1 MRTTLAALFVLI
13 LTAACA
19 GEGVKL
25 PASAAYDG
33 LVPGTIGIAVTNRN
47 SSVVVV
53 AVRPGSAASRADV
66 RVGDRINSCNGE
78 PVTDEREFERRI
90 LDSRPGSLIEL
101 EIARGAESRRVSL
114 PVEEIFTAV
123 QA

>member
-1 MRTTLAALFVLI
+1 MRTTLAVFLVLI

-19 GEGVKL
+19 GDGIKV
-25 PASAAYDG
+25 PPSAVYDG
-33 LVPGTIGIAVTNRN
+33 LIPGTIGIAVTNRN
-47 SSVVVV
+47 ASVVVV

-90 LDSRPGSLIEL
+90 LDSRPGSVIEL
-101 EIARGAESRRVSL
+101 EIVRGAESRRVSL
-114 PVEEIFTAV
+114 PVEEILTAV